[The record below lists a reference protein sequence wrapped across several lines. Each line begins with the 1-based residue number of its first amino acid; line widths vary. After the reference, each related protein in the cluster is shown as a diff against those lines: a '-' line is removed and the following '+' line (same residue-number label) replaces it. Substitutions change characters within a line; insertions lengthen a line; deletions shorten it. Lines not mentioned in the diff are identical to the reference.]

1 MSKTLIEQLE
11 AAEDK
16 DTLEALGK
24 EHLGVNAD
32 KRKGIETIRA
42 ELLELA
48 EAQAAGGD
56 AAATEP
62 QAENPVAPDPEPEQQ
77 AEPEAYRG
85 RMLKHT
91 KNGRL
96 FPWTADLAKNRYL
109 KEV

>member
-56 AAATEP
+56 TAATEP
-62 QAENPVAPDPEPEQQ
+62 QATNPVAPEPEEQS
-77 AEPEAYRG
+77 EPEAYRG